1 MGWNGMSFR
10 LQKISKLIKEE
21 ISLIFLHKIQDA
33 SIGLVTVTKVDISP
47 DLKNAKIYLSIFPN
61 DKRESSLAKV
71 TEMHGFFRTELAA
84 RMTTRYV
91 PDLKFFL
98 DDSADYV
105 EHIDTLLKKIH
116 ENDKPTDE

>member
-1 MGWNGMSFR
+1 MSFR
-10 LQKISKLIKEE
+10 LEKISKLIKEE
-21 ISLIFLHKIQDA
+21 ISLIFLHKIQDS
-33 SIGLVTVTKVDISP
+33 SIGLVTVTKVDVSP

-61 DKRESSLAKV
+61 DKRESSLTKV
-71 TEMHGFFRTELAA
+71 KEMHGFFRTELAA

-91 PDLKFFL
+91 PELRFFL

-116 ENDKPTDE
+116 ENDNQTDK

>member
-1 MGWNGMSFR
+1 MSFR

-21 ISLIFLHKIQDA
+21 ISLIFLHKIQDS
-33 SIGLVTVTKVDISP
+33 SIGLVTVTKVDVSP
-47 DLKNAKIYLSIFPN
+47 DLKNAKIYLSVFPN
-61 DKRESSLAKV
+61 AKRESSLTKV
-71 TEMHGFFRTELAA
+71 KELHGFFRTELAA

-91 PDLKFFL
+91 PELRFFL

-116 ENDKPTDE
+116 EDDKPADE

>member
-1 MGWNGMSFR
+1 MSFR
-10 LQKISKLIKEE
+10 LEKISKLIKEE
-21 ISLIFLHKIQDA
+21 ISLIFLHKIQDS
-33 SIGLVTVTKVDISP
+33 SIGLVTVTKVDVSP

-61 DKRESSLAKV
+61 DKRDSSLTIVK
-71 TEMHGFFRTELAA
+71 EMHGFFRTELAA

-91 PDLKFFL
+91 PELRFFL

-116 ENDKPTDE
+116 ENDNQTDK

>member
-1 MGWNGMSFR
+1 MSFR
-10 LQKISKLIKEE
+10 LEKISKLIKEE
-21 ISLIFLHKIQDA
+21 ISLIFLHKIQDT
-33 SIGLVTVTKVDISP
+33 SIGLVTVTKVVISP
-47 DLKNAKIYLSIFPN
+47 DLRNAKIYLSVFPN
-61 DKRESSLAKV
+61 DKRESALTKV
-71 TEMHGFFRTELAA
+71 KEMHGFFRTELAA

-116 ENDKPTDE
+116 ENDNQTDG